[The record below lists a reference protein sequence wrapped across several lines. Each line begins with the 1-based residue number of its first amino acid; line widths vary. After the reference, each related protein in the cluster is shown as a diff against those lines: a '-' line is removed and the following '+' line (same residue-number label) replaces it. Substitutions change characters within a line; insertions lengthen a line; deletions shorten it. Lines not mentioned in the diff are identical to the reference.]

1 MPPGSIYDI
10 ICAGRSYTDDQ
21 VWDALEKCAIAD
33 QVRQFPMGLETII
46 TESPAISGGQRQRIG
61 LARALISNPK
71 VLLLDEATSALD
83 AASQKIISDAVANL
97 GITRVV
103 IAHRISTIR
112 EADQII
118 FMSNQTISA
127 SGTYDELYQQ
137 GLFR

>member
-1 MPPGSIYDI
+1 MIKFGILLKV
-10 ICAGRSYTDDQ
+10 C
-21 VWDALEKCAIAD
+21 IAD
-33 QVRQFPMGLETII
+33 QIREFPMGLETII

-61 LARALISNPK
+61 LARAIISNPK

-137 GLFR
+137 GLFH